1 MPEKTIAVRLITNP
15 TVKILF
21 PEFKIKGKC
30 IWAGCPGGALPF
42 FLQIIL
48 ANAWKSLR
56 LKITLLFLAALLH
69 FFVQI
74 ENVVNLRADY
84 ICK

>member
-1 MPEKTIAVRLITNP
+1 MIF
-15 TVKILF
+15 LF
-21 PEFKIKGKC
+21 KSRASAFGQDAQGVPC
-30 IWAGCPGGALPF
+30 H
-42 FLQIIL
+42 FLQMIL
-48 ANAWKSLR
+48 ANAGKSLR